1 MKAIKKTLS
10 FMLSRLVITVV
21 LILLQMGLIAFYLI
35 KLADYGGWV
44 QTALIIGSLSMVLFV
59 IWRDDNPAYKMGWIM
74 LLCLFPILGG
84 TMYFFFGNKRPAKSL
99 KKKLEPQE
107 EEHWKDIPQSAGFDS
122 VENTRLRETMGYVSG
137 VGKYPAWDNSRVDYF
152 PSGERMY
159 VKIMEDLKKAEKFI
173 FVEFFIINSGK
184 MWDGIFQILREKVK
198 EGVEVRLIYDDV
210 GSIRNL
216 PKRFYAD
223 MKEAGIEILTFNP
236 LKPFASLT
244 M

>member
-84 TMYFFFGNKRPAKSL
+84 TMYSFFGNK
-99 KKKLEPQE
+99 
-107 EEHWKDIPQSAGFDS
+107 
-122 VENTRLRETMGYVSG
+122 
-137 VGKYPAWDNSRVDYF
+137 
-152 PSGERMY
+152 
-159 VKIMEDLKKAEKFI
+159 EDK
-173 FVEFFIINSGK
+173 N
-184 MWDGIFQILREKVK
+184 
-198 EGVEVRLIYDDV
+198 
-210 GSIRNL
+210 
-216 PKRFYAD
+216 
-223 MKEAGIEILTFNP
+223 
-236 LKPFASLT
+236 
-244 M
+244 